1 MARRYFSSTAAAT
14 TLSSGIGSGT
24 TSITVGSVSGFP
36 GSYPY
41 TLILDPDTVN
51 EEVVSVTAGAGTT
64 LTVTRGQDGTAAVA
78 HSAAAVVKHGVS
90 ARDFDEPNAHVNASA
105 AVHGLAGTVVGT
117 SDSQT
122 LTNKTLTSPT
132 INAATYGGTSSHTG
146 LLNNSGS
153 IVGGAVNPTTLQQGG
168 VQAVTISGTQTLTNK
183 TLTAPAVNGG
193 VLDSATT
200 IGGVSG
206 AQLAAG
212 AYGAW
217 TSWTPRVDQGA
228 STNIAKTVHW
238 AKYVKD
244 GKKVTVQG
252 RLSITGAGTVGG
264 PITILNLPVAA
275 VSYSLIVG
283 VGTLYDASTATTTP
297 ALIYLSGSD
306 NFQFMNANGGSILA
320 TPAGPALAVDDGLT
334 FTLTYEAA

>member
-41 TLILDPDTVN
+41 TLIVDPDTVN

-64 LTVTRGQDGTAAVA
+64 LTVTRGVDGTAAVA
-78 HSAAAVVKHGVS
+78 HAGAAVVKHGVS

-122 LTNKTLTSPT
+122 LTNKTLT
-132 INAATYGGTSSHTG
+132 GGT
-146 LLNNSGS
+146 
-153 IVGGAVNPTTLQQGG
+153 VNPTTLQQGG
-168 VQAVTISGTQTLTNK
+168 VQAVTISDTQTLTNK

>member
-41 TLILDPDTVN
+41 TLIVDPDTVN

-64 LTVTRGQDGTAAVA
+64 LTVTRGVDGTAAVA
-78 HSAAAVVKHGVS
+78 HAGAAVVKHGVS

-122 LTNKTLTSPT
+122 LTNKTLT
-132 INAATYGGTSSHTG
+132 GGT
-146 LLNNSGS
+146 
-153 IVGGAVNPTTLQQGG
+153 VNPTTLQQGG

-306 NFQFMNANGGSILA
+306 NFQFMNAYGGSILA